1 MEKISLI
8 ICHYKPAEDR
18 FRLTENKEYR
28 NVSTVSSLTLNFLL
42 NLKREYLK
50 K

>member
-1 MEKISLI
+1 M
-8 ICHYKPAEDR
+8 
-18 FRLTENKEYR
+18 ENKEDR

-42 NLKREYLK
+42 SLKREYLK